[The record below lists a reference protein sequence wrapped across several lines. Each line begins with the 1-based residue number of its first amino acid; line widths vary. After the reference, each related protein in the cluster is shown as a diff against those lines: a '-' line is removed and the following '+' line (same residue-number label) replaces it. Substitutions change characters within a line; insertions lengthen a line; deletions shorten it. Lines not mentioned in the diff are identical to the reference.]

1 VGSLARIFWLGLKE
15 IQSLRRDFAMAG
27 LLVYAFTVGVYMD
40 ATAKA
45 GSVNNASI
53 AVVDEDGSSLS
64 RALASAFRPPEFKPA
79 KPIAAA
85 DTDGAMDAGRY
96 IFVLGI
102 PPGFERDLRQRRSP
116 ELQVQIDA
124 TAMEQAGLGAGYIQA
139 ILTDEIARFAER
151 RNLAPEPAVDL
162 VIRTAFN
169 PSRDLVQFQGIVS
182 LIGHIN
188 ILAIILTGAALI
200 REREHGTI
208 EHLLAM
214 PLSPLEIALAKIWA
228 NTAVVVVAAALS
240 TALVLEGLLGV
251 TIAGSRALFL
261 FGTVLYLFSAAAL
274 GVFLATIARSMAQ
287 FALLFFL
294 VILPMQML
302 SGADTPIESQPD
314 WLQPFTQLLPSRH
327 FVSFSQAIVF
337 KGAGLDVVWPDF
349 AVLTCLGLALLTLS
363 LTNFRRSLAED
374 RS

>member
-1 VGSLARIFWLGLKE
+1 MGALFRIFWLGIKE

-27 LLVYAFTVGVYMD
+27 LLVYAFTAGVYMD
-40 ATAKA
+40 ATAKS

-64 RALASAFRPPEFKPA
+64 RALVSAFRSPEFKPA
-79 KPIAAA
+79 EPIAAA
-85 DTDGAMDAGRY
+85 DTDHAMDAGEY
-96 IFVLGI
+96 IFILGI
-102 PPGFERDLRQRRSP
+102 PPGFERDLRAHRSP
-116 ELQVQIDA
+116 ELQVLIDA

-139 ILTDEIARFAER
+139 ILTEEIAGFAQR
-151 RNLAPEPAVDL
+151 RNLVSVPPIDL

-169 PSRDLVQFQGIVS
+169 PSRDLVQFQGIIS
-182 LIGHIN
+182 LIGQIN

-228 NTAVVVVAAALS
+228 NTAVVIAAAALS
-240 TALVLEGLLGV
+240 TALILEGLLGV
-251 TIAGSRALFL
+251 TFAGSRLLFL
-261 FGTVLYLFSAAAL
+261 FGTILYLFSAAAL

-314 WLQPFTQLLPSRH
+314 WLQPITNLLPSRH
-327 FVSFSQAIVF
+327 FVSFGQAIVF
-337 KGAGLDVVWPDF
+337 KGAGIDIVWPEF
-349 AVLTCLGLALLTLS
+349 AALTILGLVLLALS
-363 LTNFRRSLAED
+363 LANFRRSLAEE
-374 RS
+374 R